1 MTMSLTETSVAS
13 KLSWF
18 DKFSRRFVL
27 NFIARLQ
34 HGFIRVYEGQQLL
47 EFGDN
52 TAELQV
58 SIRVKDPTFYRK
70 MVSSGSIGAAEA
82 YVDGSWSCDELTDLV
97 RIFARNLTLLDQMD
111 STWARF
117 SRPWLKLL
125 NWQNANSK
133 AQARKN
139 ISAHY
144 DLGNAMYR
152 LFLDESMMYS
162 SAVYPTQ
169 DASLEQAQQHKL
181 ELLCQRLQLTA
192 DDHLLEIGTGWG
204 GMAIYAA
211 KHYGCKVTTTTISQQ
226 QYDYAKAQVIAAGL
240 ADKITL
246 LLQDYRDL
254 TGNYDKLVSIE
265 MIEAVGD
272 DYLDTYF
279 QVCSSLLKPDGI
291 MVLQAITMV
300 DQRYK
305 QYVREVDFIKRYI
318 FPGGCLPS
326 IHRMSEAVTKGTDLV
341 IRQLQDI
348 GFDYAKTLKHWCERF
363 MQQKDEVVKLGY
375 DHEFIRLWHYYL
387 CYCEGG
393 FLERATSTVHLVL
406 AKPGNRSDFQPV
418 V

>member
-1 MTMSLTETSVAS
+1 MTMSLTEGAVAR
-13 KLSWF
+13 KLSWL
-18 DKFSRRFVL
+18 DKLSRRVVL

-34 HGFIRVYEGQQLL
+34 HGFIRITEGSQLL
-47 EFGDN
+47 EFGDKSADLHV
-52 TAELQV
+52 T
-58 SIRVKDPTFYRK
+58 IRVQDPAFYRK
-70 MVSSGSIGAAEA
+70 MLSSGSIGAAEG
-82 YVDGSWSCDELTDLV
+82 YVEGAWSCDQLTDLV
-97 RIFARNLTLLDQMD
+97 RIFARNLTVLDQMD
-111 STWARF
+111 SNWTRL

-125 NWQNANSK
+125 NLRNSNSK
-133 AQARKN
+133 RQARKN

-162 SAVYPTQ
+162 SAVYPTA

-181 ELLCQRLQLTA
+181 ELLCQRLQLCA

-211 KHYGCKVTTTTISQQ
+211 QHYGCKVTTTTISEQ
-226 QYDYAKAQVIAAGL
+226 QYLYAKSQVEAAGL
-240 ADKITL
+240 QDKITL

-254 TGNYDKLVSIE
+254 TGSYDKLVSIE

-272 DYLDTYF
+272 EYLDTYF
-279 QVCSSLLKPDGI
+279 QACSSLLKPDGI

-300 DQRYK
+300 DQRYR

-326 IHRMSEAVTKGTDLV
+326 IHRMSEAVTKRTDLV

-348 GFDYAKTLKHWCERF
+348 GLDYAKTLNHWCERF
-363 MQQKDEVVKLGY
+363 LQQKEEVQKLGY
-375 DHEFIRLWHYYL
+375 DRDFIRLWHYYL

-406 AKPGNRSDFQPV
+406 SKPANRAAF
-418 V
+418 